1 MPIPGKDWNQFFPP
15 WLHINSVCK
24 EFTQV
29 VFLKQG
35 GVLGIAVPYLV
46 MSMINTIFDHAC
58 LIVFL
63 FMQCF

>member
-1 MPIPGKDWNQFFPP
+1 MPFLAKIGISFF
-15 WLHINSVCK
+15 LLGYTSGSVCK

-46 MSMINTIFDHAC
+46 MSIINTIFDHA
-58 LIVFL
+58 
-63 FMQCF
+63 